1 MVDKMIMMLSS
12 TLEIFYIL
20 LSDFDFLYNVLNMDL
35 EELISKEMSV

>member
-1 MVDKMIMMLSS
+1 MIMMLSS

-20 LSDFDFLYNVLNMDL
+20 LSDFDFLYNVLNMDW

>member
-1 MVDKMIMMLSS
+1 MIMMLYS